1 MRKIRFIGWR
11 PGMNK
16 IKFVRLLNEDV
27 GFTLQ
32 EAKIIKDNIVDGQ
45 VIEISVLAEQYDQII
60 SDVSKCG
67 IIVEMN

>member
-1 MRKIRFIGWR
+1 MRKIRFIGWT

-16 IKFVRLLNEDV
+16 IKFIRLLNEDV

-45 VIEISVLAEQYDQII
+45 VIEISVPADQYDQII
-60 SDVSKCG
+60 SNVSKCG
-67 IIVEMN
+67 IILE